1 MSSHRAGF
9 SSQVPHVNQV
19 RLITA
24 EDFADDCPVSLGLAM
39 QLTRAE
45 PDVLP
50 DLLGD
55 IPEATRANLAV
66 WLYGRSHTRETG
78 VRVAA
83 TCEGTS
89 LRRAAGLL
97 GNQLYD
103 LSRRPYTTPSYGT
116 HGGSRR
122 QVSLGGSRGSVHASA

>member
-1 MSSHRAGF
+1 
-9 SSQVPHVNQV
+9 VPHVNQV

>member
-1 MSSHRAGF
+1 MPR
-9 SSQVPHVNQV
+9 VP
-19 RLITA
+19 A
-24 EDFADDCPVSLGLAM
+24 DFADDCPVSLGLAM

-50 DLLGD
+50 NLLGD

-83 TCEGTS
+83 TCEETS

-103 LSRRPYTTPSYGT
+103 MSRRPYAPPSYGT

-122 QVSLGGSRGSVHASA
+122 KVSLGGSRGGVHAFA